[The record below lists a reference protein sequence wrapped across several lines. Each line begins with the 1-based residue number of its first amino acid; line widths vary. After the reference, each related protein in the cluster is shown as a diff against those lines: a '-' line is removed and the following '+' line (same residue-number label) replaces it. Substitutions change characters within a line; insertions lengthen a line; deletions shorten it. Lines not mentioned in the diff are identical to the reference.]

1 MMWCDDIHY
10 VLVSPDAA
18 LWAHVMEV
26 HMCDVWCYVW
36 CYVLMMW
43 WCSLCPGLPRRR
55 SVGTCD
61 DVVTAPAGH
70 SGAQWAAD
78 NNNLLWRPLH
88 SKYNM
93 YLIIHSITFCF
104 YTIILSSSSSMSVF
118 SSNNW
123 YIHFQFLRFIHFD
136 AFMPFLTSIK
146 RAVSVLFLTSHIH
159 LILIW

>member
-1 MMWCDDIHY
+1 MPKKRSKQICWWPAGWILKYWSHVAAKKGDSP
-10 VLVSPDAA
+10 LV
-18 LWAHVMEV
+18 
-26 HMCDVWCYVW
+26 
-36 CYVLMMW
+36 MMW

-61 DVVTAPAGH
+61 GVVTAPAGH

-78 NNNLLWRPLH
+78 NNNLLWRLR

-104 YTIILSSSSSMSVF
+104 YTIILSSSMSVF
-118 SSNNW
+118 SSNDW
-123 YIHFQFLRFIHFD
+123 DIHFQLLRFIHFD

-146 RAVSVLFLTSHIH
+146 RAFSVLDLTSHIH
-159 LILIW
+159 LNLIW